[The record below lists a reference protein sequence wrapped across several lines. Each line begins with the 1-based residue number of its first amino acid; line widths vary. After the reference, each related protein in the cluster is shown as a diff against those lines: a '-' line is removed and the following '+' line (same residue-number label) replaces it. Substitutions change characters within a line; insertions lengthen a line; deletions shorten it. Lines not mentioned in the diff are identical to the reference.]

1 MTILLKEIYGFKAIP
16 IKIPMSFFTELEKIC
31 VETKNTL
38 NSQNNLEKEK
48 QSWKY
53 HAPWFQTILQSY
65 NDQNSIILV
74 QKHTHRSMEQNSLK
88 ISPHLHNQLIYDK
101 GGKNIQW
108 GKDSLF
114 NK

>member
-53 HAPWFQTILQSY
+53 HAP
-65 NDQNSIILV
+65 
-74 QKHTHRSMEQNSLK
+74 
-88 ISPHLHNQLIYDK
+88 
-101 GGKNIQW
+101 
-108 GKDSLF
+108 
-114 NK
+114 